1 MDWLMVIAG
10 DIDPNV
16 ASKEAV
22 CDKRALVQ
30 RRAKPTAFLS
40 RHWLIGRRRDGRRA
54 GEDIDIYVDR
64 YTIFEWLIVL
74 GVFVLSIADL
84 ILTLIHLS
92 HGGAEANP
100 IMALAFRG
108 GNVTFG
114 TIKMGVT
121 AACLILLLIHIRF
134 RRMCFFLAFSFLLYA
149 GVFLYHRALP
159 FIVH

>member
-1 MDWLMVIAG
+1 MVIAG

-16 ASKEAV
+16 ASKEAIS
-22 CDKRALVQ
+22 DRRYLAQ

-40 RHWLIGRRRDGRRA
+40 RHWLIGRRRGGRRA
-54 GEDIDIYVDR
+54 GEDIDIYVDQ
-64 YTIFEWLIVL
+64 YTTFEWLIVL

-100 IMALAFRG
+100 IMALAFKG
-108 GNVTFG
+108 GYVAFG

-121 AACLILLLIHIRF
+121 ALCLILLLIHIRF
-134 RRMCFFLAFSFLLYA
+134 RRMSFFLAFAFLLYA